1 MLKLSMYF
9 AYLGKIMTYYVITI
23 YFNML
28 YLIIEEGL
36 VIYGLENITIKI
48 KSFEMFITVKSLFS
62 ALYAF
67 LIFSTIFLS
76 LNYNNRDPKA
86 VGRFY
91 LISTVLGIFV
101 LAFFLF
107 IMINLIISMATS
119 PVDTST
125 LTVYQ

>member
-1 MLKLSMYF
+1 
-9 AYLGKIMTYYVITI
+9 
-23 YFNML
+23 ML

-36 VIYGLENITIKI
+36 VVYGLENIPIKFN
-48 KSFEMFITVKSLFS
+48 SFEMFITVKSIFS
-62 ALYAF
+62 AIYAF
-67 LIFSTIFLS
+67 LIFSTVFLS

-91 LISTVLGIFV
+91 LISTILGLFV

-119 PVDTST
+119 PVDTAT
-125 LTVYQ
+125 FTVYQ